1 MSGATVRF
9 NVGGTVS
16 EVAVSTIKS
25 KPDALLAKMIDGR
38 FPSTKDKLHLAP
50 CTPHPTPYTLRPT
63 PCTLPIVRACALAGI
78 AKPLFSTPTRSHPRK
93 IEGLT
98 SPSIHPP

>member
-1 MSGATVRF
+1 MSAATVRF

-38 FPSTKDKLHLAP
+38 FPSTKDKSGAYFVDRDPQLFRIVLDVHRDNKVRPLP
-50 CTPHPTPYTLRPT
+50 LGPTPEIKCECGLRDRYS
-63 PCTLPIVRACALAGI
+63 VRKFLVQ
-78 AKPLFSTPTRSHPRK
+78 KP
-93 IEGLT
+93 
-98 SPSIHPP
+98 